1 MASGIFPVN
10 RIRNMG
16 IAAHIDAGK
25 TTITERILYLTGR
38 IHRMGEVHD
47 GQAVMDWMDQEKER
61 GITITSAATFC
72 QWKEHEINLVDT
84 PGHVDFTAEVQR
96 CLRVLDGLVMVF
108 CGVGGVEPQSETVWH
123 HAQTY
128 RVPTIAFVNKMDRIG
143 ASMEAVVE
151 QIEERCGITPVP
163 LQMPIG
169 AESEFAG
176 VIDLI
181 AMKALLWGESAEE
194 MRVEEIPPALLE
206 EAMGRRSLLVE
217 RVAEHDDE
225 MMDAYLEERAV
236 TDDEL
241 RRAIKRATL
250 SGEIMPVLCGSA
262 LKNKGIQ
269 PLLDAVIW
277 YLPSPKEARPIE
289 GVVPNSD
296 IREKRHPDPKGP
308 ATALAFKV
316 SMLSG
321 HRLVYFRIYTG
332 VFKEGMRLLN
342 TTCHRKE
349 KLGTL
354 LRMHSNRQER
364 VDALGPG
371 EIAATTSLRWTRTG
385 DTLCHPDHPIVLE
398 GMEFPE
404 PVISVAVEPKSQ
416 SEGDRLEAAFATIAE
431 EDPTFTFHRDEET
444 GQIIVSGMGELHLEV
459 LFERL
464 NREVNLEFSVG
475 QPQVVRK
482 ETITQAVDV
491 EEVVDRVLGDEDE
504 RLHLYGGVSLRL
516 EPRERDAGVEV
527 IWDGEVPGGIDG
539 SRHQQVL
546 EVIFKAIN
554 DGLTNGVVEGY
565 PVTDI
570 RVAVTGYLYEHGRTT
585 NQALAMA
592 THLALRRGL
601 EQGNSVLLEPI
612 MEVEVIVPSEHL
624 GEVTGDL
631 GSRRAR
637 IEGITDK
644 GAVQVVQA
652 YVPLRMMFGY
662 TTTLRSLTKGR
673 GSHSMKL
680 ARFDLF

>member
-1 MASGIFPVN
+1 MASALFPVE

-47 GQAVMDWMDQEKER
+47 GQAVMDWMEQEKER

-72 QWKEHEINLVDT
+72 QWKNHEINLIDT

-123 HAQTY
+123 HAQSY
-128 RVPTIAFVNKMDRIG
+128 GVPTIAFVNKMDRVG
-143 ASMEAVVE
+143 ASMDSVVE
-151 QIEERCGITPVP
+151 QIEERCGILPLP

-169 AESEFAG
+169 AEGGFEG
-176 VIDLI
+176 VVDLVS
-181 AMKALLWGESAEE
+181 MKAFRWGDAAEE
-194 MRVEEIPPALLE
+194 MSEGEIPDDLLPEAEARRALL
-206 EAMGRRSLLVE
+206 LE
-217 RVAEHDDE
+217 RLSDHDDGIME
-225 MMDAYLEERAV
+225 AYLEER
-236 TDDEL
+236 EISEGEI
-241 RRAIKRATL
+241 RRAVKRATL
-250 SGEIMPVLCGSA
+250 AGGIMPVLCGSA

-277 YLPSPKEARPIE
+277 YLPSPKETPPIE
-289 GVVPNSD
+289 GVIPKTGK
-296 IREKRHPDPKGP
+296 REKRSPDPKGP
-308 ATALAFKV
+308 PTALAFKV

-321 HRLVYFRIYTG
+321 HRLVYFRIYSG
-332 VFKEGMRLLN
+332 MFKEGMRLLN
-342 TTCHRKE
+342 TTCDRKE

-364 VDALGPG
+364 VEVLGPG

-385 DTLCHPDHPIVLE
+385 ETLCDPSSPIVLE

-404 PVISVAVEPKSQ
+404 PVISVAVEPRNQ
-416 SEGDRLEAAFATIAE
+416 SEGDRLEAAFGMLAE
-431 EDPTFTFHRDEET
+431 EDPTFSFERDEET

-482 ETITQAVDV
+482 ETITQTVEV
-491 EEVVDRVLGDEDE
+491 EELVDRVLGDEE
-504 RLHLYGGVSLRL
+504 EQLTLYGGVSLRL
-516 EPRERDAGVEV
+516 EPLERDSGVEV
-527 IWDGEVPGGIDG
+527 TWDGALPEGTDEA
-539 SRHQQVL
+539 RHAHILGV
-546 EVIFKAIN
+546 VFKAIE

-565 PVTDI
+565 PVTDLK
-570 RVAVTGYLYEHGRTT
+570 VSVTGYLYEPGKTT
-585 NQALAMA
+585 DQALAMA
-592 THLALRRGL
+592 ASLALRKGL
-601 EQGNSVLLEPI
+601 ERGNSVLLEPI
-612 MEVEVIVPSEHL
+612 MEVEVIVPSENL

-631 GSRRAR
+631 GSRKAR

-644 GAVQVVQA
+644 GAVQVVKA

-673 GSHSMKL
+673 GSHSMQL
-680 ARFDLF
+680 ARFDAF

>member
-1 MASGIFPVN
+1 MSSAIFPVN

-38 IHRMGEVHD
+38 IHRIGEVHD

-72 QWKEHEINLVDT
+72 EWKKHEINIIDT
-84 PGHVDFTAEVQR
+84 PGHVDFTVEVQR

-123 HAQTY
+123 HAQGY
-128 RVPTIAFVNKMDRIG
+128 KVPTIAFVNKMDRIG
-143 ASMEAVVE
+143 ASMDSVVE
-151 QIEERCGITPVP
+151 QIEERCGIVPVA

-169 AESEFAG
+169 SESNFSG
-176 VIDLI
+176 VVDLI
-181 AMKALLWGESAEE
+181 SMKALLWGENVEDMKEE
-194 MRVEEIPPALLE
+194 NIPSELLE
-206 EAMGRRSLLVE
+206 EAELRRSKLIEL
-217 RVAEHDDE
+217 VAENDDE
-225 MMDAYLEERAV
+225 VMEAYLEEREI
-236 TDDEL
+236 TEDEL
-241 RRAIKRATL
+241 KKAIKRATL
-250 SGEIMPVLCGSA
+250 AGRIMPVLCGSA

-269 PLLDAVIW
+269 PLLDAVVW
-277 YLPSPKEARPIE
+277 YLPSPKEAPPIE
-289 GVVPNSD
+289 GVVPKSEK
-296 IREKRHPDPKGP
+296 REKRPPDPKGP
-308 ATALAFKV
+308 PTALAFKV

-321 HRLVYFRIYTG
+321 HKLVYFRIYSG

-342 TTCHRKE
+342 TTCDRKE

-371 EIAATTSLRWTRTG
+371 EIAATTSLRWTKTG
-385 DTLCHPDHPIVLE
+385 DTLCDPSKPIVLE

-404 PVISVAVEPKSQ
+404 PVISVAVEPRSQ
-416 SEGDRLEAAFATIAE
+416 SEGDSLEAALAMLAE
-431 EDPTFTFHRDEET
+431 EDPTFSFERDEET

-464 NREVNLEFSVG
+464 RRDVNLEFTVG

-482 ETITQAVDV
+482 ETITRPVEV
-491 EEVVDRVLGDEDE
+491 EELVDRVLGDEDE
-504 RLHLYGGVSLRL
+504 QLLLFGGVSLRL
-516 EPRERDAGVEV
+516 EPLERDAGVEIGWEGDIPEGVDEGRHANLLNV
-527 IWDGEVPGGIDG
+527 I
-539 SRHQQVL
+539 R
-546 EVIFKAIN
+546 KAIE
-554 DGLTNGVVEGY
+554 DGLTAGVVEGY
-565 PVTDI
+565 PVTDL
-570 RVAVTGYLYEHGRTT
+570 RVLVTGYTYEHGKTT
-585 NQALAMA
+585 EQAIAMA
-592 THLALRRGL
+592 ASLALKKGL
-601 EQGNSVLLEPI
+601 EKGESVLLEPI

-624 GEVTGDL
+624 GDVTGDL

-644 GAVQVVQA
+644 GSVQVVKA

-673 GSHSMKL
+673 GSHSMQL
-680 ARFDLF
+680 HRFDAF